1 MDNDRMAGKAKDLG
15 GRIKRQAG
23 EWTGNEKL
31 QGEGAADQAEGKVQ
45 NAWGKVKDGARDL
58 KDDMT
63 RDHDKD
69 KKDRDAA

>member
-1 MDNDRMAGKAKDLG
+1 MDKDRLAGKAKDLG

-23 EWTGNEKL
+23 EWTGDEKL

-58 KDDMT
+58 KDKADREIHKDHPK
-63 RDHDKD
+63 RDV
-69 KKDRDAA
+69 A